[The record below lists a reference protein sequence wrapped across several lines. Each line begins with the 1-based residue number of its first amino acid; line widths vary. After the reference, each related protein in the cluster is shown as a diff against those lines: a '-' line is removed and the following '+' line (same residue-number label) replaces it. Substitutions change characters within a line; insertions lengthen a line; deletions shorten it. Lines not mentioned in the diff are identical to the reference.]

1 MFSITLLL
9 GLVLIIAVVGAM
21 VAVYMLNRTQR

>member
-9 GLVLIIAVVGAM
+9 GLVLIIGVVGAM